1 MATISNVTT
10 EIINTKQDGITMH
23 SIWETLTTTNRP
35 GDALVRPNFKD
46 VCIQVKGTFGA
57 SASIAIEGTN
67 DTAAGSE
74 VWAKLDDTT
83 GTVIALT
90 AASIIQLVDTP
101 YKIRPVLS
109 NGDGSTDID
118 VTIVASTTARR

>member
-1 MATISNVTT
+1 MATVSNVTT

-23 SIWETLTTTNRP
+23 TLWESLTTTNRP
-35 GDALVRPNFKD
+35 GDALVRPNYKD
-46 VCIQVKGTFGA
+46 VCIQVRGTFGA

-67 DTAAGSE
+67 DITSETWAA
-74 VWAKLDDTT
+74 LDDTT
-83 GTVIALT
+83 GTTIALT
-90 AASIIQLVDTP
+90 AAGIIQLGDTP

-118 VTIVASTTARR
+118 VTVVASTTARR

>member
-1 MATISNVTT
+1 MATVTGVTT

-23 SIWETLTTTNRP
+23 TLWETLTTTNRS
-35 GDALVRPNFKD
+35 GDALVTPNFKD
-46 VCIQVKGTFGA
+46 VCIQVKGIFGA

-67 DTAAGSE
+67 DISSETWAA
-74 VWAKLDDTT
+74 LDDTT

-90 AASIIQLVDTP
+90 AAGIIQLGDTP
-101 YKIRPVLS
+101 YKIRPTLS

-118 VTIVASTTARR
+118 CTLVASTTARR